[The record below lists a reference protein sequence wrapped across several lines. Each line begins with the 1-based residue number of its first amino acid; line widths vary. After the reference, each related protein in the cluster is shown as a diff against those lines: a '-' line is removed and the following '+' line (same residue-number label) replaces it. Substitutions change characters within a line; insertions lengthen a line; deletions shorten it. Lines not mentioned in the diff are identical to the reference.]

1 MEDISNRKKSE
12 YSFYQNDNDQSL
24 YASLYV
30 SFIVILALFIL
41 YIIEIMQIFVNIYRS
56 IYNFDINRNI
66 IRIRFKSFYI

>member
-24 YASLYV
+24 YV

-41 YIIEIMQIFVNIYRS
+41 YIIEIIQIFVNIYRS

>member
-1 MEDISNRKKSE
+1 MEDISNRKESE

-41 YIIEIMQIFVNIYRS
+41 YIIEIIQIFVNIYRS
-56 IYNFDINRNI
+56 ISNFYINRNI
-66 IRIRFKSFYI
+66 IRIKFSRFYI